1 MPSRD
6 YGRAGEQ
13 VRAPCDSTR
22 LDRKW
27 LRRATEYS
35 KGLHRTHVVFVHL
48 CSSLLWNLLLLG
60 LGAGLGKCRQVQASG
75 IVSMYGWMDVW
86 RRAHLSTGQAGPG
99 QKKIPLKQSGH
110 GWLHHTPLTPSKTL
124 VPRKVIVVKVSCCN
138 IELLGASASISAS
151 DAPPLV
157 SWLLQ
162 TLTILSS
169 SPYPFWLQTCLFAR
183 CRALLCRCTAKE
195 HAYTAR

>member
-13 VRAPCDSTR
+13 VRAPCDKTR
-22 LDRKW
+22 LERKW
-27 LRRATEYS
+27 LRRTTEYS

-86 RRAHLSTGQAGPG
+86 RRAHLSTGASREAPVDNESFSTILTTSNPG
-99 QKKIPLKQSGH
+99 ISGLCTH
-110 GWLHHTPLTPSKTL
+110 KSTL
-124 VPRKVIVVKVSCCN
+124 AKLRHMS
-138 IELLGASASISAS
+138 LGAMARS
-151 DAPPLV
+151 PLV
-157 SWLLQ
+157 NRCLARG
-162 TLTILSS
+162 
-169 SPYPFWLQTCLFAR
+169 TCGQ
-183 CRALLCRCTAKE
+183 
-195 HAYTAR
+195 